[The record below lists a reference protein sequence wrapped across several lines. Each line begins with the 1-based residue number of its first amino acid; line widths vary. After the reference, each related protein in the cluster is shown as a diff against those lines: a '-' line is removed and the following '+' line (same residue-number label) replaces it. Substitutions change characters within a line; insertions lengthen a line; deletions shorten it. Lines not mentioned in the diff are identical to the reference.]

1 MSITRLQQARQMYA
15 MGQRVAKTMD
25 GSRPGY
31 GGGADMG
38 DQGTGG
44 YQGGEKGGYGDASPS
59 NDGPSNDGPDNNGN
73 NKGGGADPIPTT
85 PVTETFPNNLTGGIT
100 VSTNPF
106 DLKEQYRL
114 GNIPTVKGPG
124 LVTFNNP
131 YVSNA
136 LEKQRKSN
144 TIDALNLQGA
154 TYQPPNLPF
163 FIPGSGVIKAIGG
176 IGFEKNKNF
185 FAENVAGKYGYG
197 YSLDE
202 FKRYMGDRTSG
213 KVGAYG
219 NENMGQNAI
228 NASSGGDDGIMSVNN
243 NQDYGDEDGDG
254 DVDQDD
260 FIFKYFDKTGE
271 TLQAGAGGVQDL
283 MSSIRERISNIFS

>member
-15 MGQRVAKTMD
+15 MGQRVGRIAF
-25 GSRPGY
+25 
-31 GGGADMG
+31 GGGGTMG
-38 DQGTGG
+38 ASDQG
-44 YQGGEKGGYGDASPS
+44 YQGGGQGGYGDAGKS
-59 NDGPSNDGPDNNGN
+59 GPSNDGPDNNGN
-73 NKGGGADPIPTT
+73 NKGGGADPMPST
-85 PVTETFPNNLTGGIT
+85 PVTETFPTNLTGGIT

-114 GNIPTVKGPG
+114 GNIPTKTGV
-124 LVTFNNP
+124 VTFNNP

-136 LEKQRKSN
+136 LETQRKNN
-144 TIDALNLQGA
+144 TIDALNLAGE
-154 TYQPPNLPF
+154 TYQGINVPF
-163 FIPGSGVIKAIGG
+163 GVPGGMIINTVGNFLGG
-176 IGFEKNKNF
+176 LGFNKNKNF

-197 YSLDE
+197 YGLKDYQQ
-202 FKRYMGDRTSG
+202 YMADRTSG

-228 NASSGGDDGIMSVNN
+228 NERAGDSSREGIMSAYNN

-254 DVDQDD
+254 DVDNDD